1 VIAVH
6 TACTITKEKLIRYGF
21 DAEKIVL
28 IPLGLDLN
36 TFKPCSSEQKQMLK
50 EKLRLPKDKLIIG
63 SFQKDGQGW
72 GEGNDPK
79 LEKGPDVFCDT
90 VEQIAHKYPV
100 HVLLTGPA
108 RGYVKKRLQDAG
120 ISFTHDY
127 LKEYKNIIEY
137 YQALDLYIVSSR
149 EEGGPM
155 AILECMASGIPFV
168 TTPVGMVP
176 DIIKDRYNG
185 LVTTSVN
192 SAELAQKACELVES
206 SNLKEQIIQNG
217 LIVVKD
223 YDWDKIS
230 QRYYNALYSKL
241 LS

>member
-1 VIAVH
+1 
-6 TACTITKEKLIRYGF
+6 
-21 DAEKIVL
+21 
-28 IPLGLDLN
+28 
-36 TFKPCSSEQKQMLK
+36 MLK